1 MKNSSINCI
10 QKQLNNG
17 FQTVVSFGK
26 RIKKELTKQQI
37 ARLQNQLRVA
47 RLLEPKQLWTSTIV
61 VPQMNES
68 NIVIGYIKQKVQGT
82 YNYMLHGELNQN

>member
-26 RIKKELTKQQI
+26 KIKKPLTKQQI
-37 ARLQNQLRVA
+37 TRLENQLRIA
-47 RLLEPKQLWTSTIV
+47 RLLEPRQLWTSTII
-61 VPQMNES
+61 VPQLNES
-68 NIVIGYIKQKVQGT
+68 NMVTGFIKQKAQGT
-82 YNYMLHGELNQN
+82 YVYVKHGELN